1 VLGEKEAI
9 FEEIQNLKDYNK
21 QNNALIEDYVMD
33 IRNLE
38 RKNGELEEE
47 VEAVHKKIESM
58 KEYHSKEIRLIT
70 SQARQFIRDVNDYG
84 VTGGVKDGNA
94 RDHNNSGTLDLRNF
108 RFDLSDTNLE
118 INQVMN
124 EYAQDTPEDLTSGK
138 GQGSKSKRRSTGYGV
153 GGHSLSRDPNARKVG
168 SEK

>member
-1 VLGEKEAI
+1 MLGEKEAI

-84 VTGGVKDGNA
+84 VTGGVRDGNA
-94 RDHNNSGTLDLRNF
+94 RDHNKSGTLDLKNF

-118 INQVMN
+118 INPAMN
-124 EYAQDTPEDLTSGK
+124 EYVQDTPEDLTSGK
-138 GQGSKSKRRSTGYGV
+138 GQRSKSKRRSTGYGV
-153 GGHSLSRDPNARKVG
+153 GGHSLSRDPNTRKVG